1 VGCKDELN
9 ADLVFILPDKN
20 GVGSPASALGAGRKE
35 NREKRRNTLT
45 LGASCDKIF
54 SIIWLCRTQP
64 WVNQITE
71 NGDMN
76 HGKNQ
81 DS

>member
-1 VGCKDELN
+1 MESSV
-9 ADLVFILPDKN
+9 
-20 GVGSPASALGAGRKE
+20 SAFGAGRKE

-54 SIIWLCRTQP
+54 SIIWLCHTQP